1 VESGYWTFRTDFS
14 QADAIPGGPLLDG
27 DGRILG
33 VQTGMPEPGRFQF
46 SKVSLRNSWWKQ
58 MKKGRIQGKWLEGSG
73 PMIGI
78 YTAVRRRGCGVAAVY
93 PNTSAAAAGIK
104 AGDVIVSIDGRATRG
119 FEGIRRVLRD
129 KDPGTEVNLVI
140 RRGKQTIRKKLRLM
154 PPGQYSRSNRK

>member
-1 VESGYWTFRTDFS
+1 MPQMAQSRFLTFVLI
-14 QADAIPGGPLLDG
+14 ADARIRAADG
-27 DGRILG
+27 DYRGALERCLM
-33 VQTGMPEPGRFQF
+33 TGTFARHIGDDTLI
-46 SKVSLRNSWWKQ
+46 SYLVS
-58 MKKGRIQGKWLEGSG
+58 I
-73 PMIGI
+73 
-78 YTAVRRRGCGVAAVY
+78 AVRGLEYRCMQDIMGQAASDAKLLQWLK
-93 PNTSAAAAGIK
+93 NELAT